1 MPVYEDYQSA
11 GVVLSELEAALR
23 TSDVRVTAVLV
34 DDGSSEPPERL
45 TVEPGLRTIE
55 RVEVVRL
62 RHNLG
67 HQRAIAI
74 GLAWVF
80 EEMPCDAVVVMD
92 ADGQDRPRE
101 VPRLI
106 DACERLPRP
115 AIVFAAR
122 SRRRAESLVFR
133 LGYQV
138 YKALHAVLVGFRVRV
153 GNFSIVPWPV
163 LERLV
168 AVSELW
174 NHYAAGVF
182 KARLPY
188 TMIDVERGPRI
199 SGTSRMDFA
208 ALLAHGLSAI
218 SVFSER
224 VGARLILLLTAVGTG
239 LLVAAGVSLVAAAAS
254 GGGVPRW
261 ATTAVVLAAVL
272 FSQVVLVTGGV
283 VFFIMSNRERLGF
296 LPLRDY
302 RYFVLASV
310 PLHSPPGSAPPV
322 SPTNERR

>member
-1 MPVYEDYQSA
+1 MPVYDDFRSA
-11 GVVLSELEAALR
+11 GVVVSQLETALE
-23 TSDVRVTAVLV
+23 SSGVRVTAVLV
-34 DDGSSEPPERL
+34 DDGSSEPAEGMA
-45 TVEPGLRTIE
+45 VEPGWRTVE

-62 RHNLG
+62 RRNLG
-67 HQRAIAI
+67 HQRAIAV

-80 EEMPCDAVVVMD
+80 EEETCDAVVVMD
-92 ADGQDRPRE
+92 ADGQDHPRE

-106 DACERLPRP
+106 AACERQPRP

-122 SRRRAESLVFR
+122 SRRRAESLAFR
-133 LGYQV
+133 CGYQL

-153 GNFSIVPWPV
+153 GNFSIVPWSV

-168 AVSELW
+168 AVTELW

-188 TMIDVERGPRI
+188 TTIDVERGPRI
-199 SGTSRMDFA
+199 SGTTRMDFA

-224 VGARLILLLTAVGTG
+224 VGARLILLLTVLAVG
-239 LLVAAGVSLVAAAAS
+239 LLASAGVFLTVGAAS
-254 GGGVPRW
+254 GGSVSRW
-261 ATTAVVLAAVL
+261 ATTTVVLAAVL

-296 LPLRDY
+296 VPLRDY
-302 RYFVLASV
+302 RYFVLGSLR
-310 PLHSPPGSAPPV
+310 LHPAPGRAPPAE
-322 SPTNERR
+322 PMNER